1 MGGQEKRLVARL
13 NRSVQ
18 NPYVRLRVGH
28 QGVLR
33 RVCLEATL
41 ACAGWTIDRARAGG

>member
-1 MGGQEKRLVARL
+1 MGGQGKRLVARL

-28 QGVLR
+28 RGVLR
-33 RVCLEATL
+33 RVQAEAMP